1 MKTLGINGEFSQHV
15 DMPHYPS
22 PLKNNSENSRKMYY
36 NTLRVINGEFS
47 QQGGLPSHLMPRH
60 LSQLKNN
67 SGKCIFAN

>member
-47 QQGGLPSHLMPRH
+47 QQGG
-60 LSQLKNN
+60 
-67 SGKCIFAN
+67 FAMSPHATSPFSIEK